1 LEETVNLGKFSNTWY
16 QPSKFKTK
24 IWLWYFVNAIFLKNS
39 LNPFSGVKVFMLRL
53 FGAKIGSN
61 VIVKQCINVKYPW
74 FLSIGD
80 DSWIGE
86 NVWIDNLA
94 SVVIGSNVC
103 ISQGALLLTGNH
115 DYKKST
121 FDLML
126 AEIILEDGVWIGAQ
140 STVGPGV
147 KCCTHSILTVG
158 SVATKNLESYTINQG
173 NPAVCVNTRKIK
185 KN

>member
-1 LEETVNLGKFSNTWY
+1 MEETVNLGKFSNTWY

-39 LNPFSGVKVFMLRL
+39 LNPFSGLKVFMLRL

-140 STVGPGV
+140 SVVCPGV
-147 KCCTHSILTVG
+147 TCKSHSVLAVG
-158 SVATKNLESYTINQG
+158 SIATQDLEQCTIYRG
-173 NPAVCVNTRKIK
+173 NPAQPVRKRVISE
-185 KN
+185 